1 MKTRDSFFDSL
12 KFILICLVVFGHIL
26 EYSMVKDVLSF
37 KVYSFIYMLHMPL
50 FIFISGYFSKNMT
63 WDKLKKSFKTLLPA
77 YFVFQ
82 IILSI
87 PNMLDGSFSL
97 FNFFTSPQGVLWYIL
112 ALLYWR
118 IAFYFISKLKFLNF
132 PVVIAISV
140 LMSFLIGLV
149 NYPVFLSIAKTIAF
163 LPYFALGYY
172 CTGDIIEKIRGC
184 NKVISTAILIVA
196 FLLIYIF
203 TTSDFVLN
211 LYGEF
216 SYKYA
221 FNSISEG
228 LLWRMVS
235 IVGAIILS
243 CAVINLST
251 SKFNKWGER
260 TFDIYLLHTPL
271 VYIGYNILLKK
282 FEISPDF
289 WVALVAFAIIM
300 SLCIMMI
307 RMKAFQ
313 YLVNPSL
320 LFEQKNKSE

>member
-1 MKTRDSFFDSL
+1 MKKRDSFFDSL

-26 EYSMVKDVLSF
+26 EYSMVNDELSF
-37 KVYSFIYMLHMPL
+37 KVYSFIYMFHMPL
-50 FIFISGYFSKNMT
+50 FVFISGYFSKNIT

-77 YFVFQ
+77 YLVFQ

-118 IAFYFISKLKFLNF
+118 IAFYFVPKIKFLNF
-132 PVVIAISV
+132 PAVIILSV
-140 LMSFLIGLV
+140 LMSFFIGLV
-149 NYPVFLSIAKTIAF
+149 NYPVFLAIAKTIAF

-172 CTGDIIEKIRGC
+172 CTENTIEKIRGW
-184 NKVISTAILIVA
+184 NKIISIIILLVA
-196 FLLIYIF
+196 FVLAYIF

-221 FNSISEG
+221 FNSISKG
-228 LLWRMVS
+228 LLWRIVS

-251 SKFNKWGER
+251 TKFHKWGGN
-260 TFDIYLLHTPL
+260 TLGIYLLHAPL
-271 VYIGYNILLKK
+271 VYIGYTALLKT
-282 FEISPDF
+282 FELSPDLGI
-289 WVALVAFAIIM
+289 ALVASAVIV
-300 SLCIMMI
+300 SLCILMLRI
-307 RMKAFQ
+307 KLFQ
-313 YLVNPSL
+313 YMVNPSS
-320 LFEQKNKSE
+320 LFDQKNKNK